1 MATARAELLKD
12 GLIKRELETT
22 PWDALVELA
31 QQKIIHELTNL
42 SHDELGKRSLAI
54 FGKRE
59 IDDRIVIKRMA
70 EYLMVSST
78 TLEIVNHA
86 RSDLEAEYALI
97 PEDDLETLYRLFI
110 ANDNSGAT
118 TLSSFS
124 KDV

>member
-31 QQKIIHELTNL
+31 QQKIIQELTDL

-78 TLEIVNHA
+78 TLEIVNYA
-86 RSDLEAEYALI
+86 RSALEAEYAVI

-110 ANDNSGAT
+110 NNDTGGTS
-118 TLSSFS
+118 LSSYS

>member
-1 MATARAELLKD
+1 MVTSRTELLKD

-22 PWDALVELA
+22 PWESLVELA
-31 QQKIIHELTNL
+31 HQKIIQELMNL

-59 IDDRIVIKRMA
+59 IDDRVVIKRMA

-86 RSDLEAEYALI
+86 RAALEVEYALI
-97 PEDDLETLYRLFI
+97 PEDDLETLHRLFI
-110 ANDNSGAT
+110 SNDSTGTAT
-118 TLSSFS
+118 LTTYS
-124 KDV
+124 KDI